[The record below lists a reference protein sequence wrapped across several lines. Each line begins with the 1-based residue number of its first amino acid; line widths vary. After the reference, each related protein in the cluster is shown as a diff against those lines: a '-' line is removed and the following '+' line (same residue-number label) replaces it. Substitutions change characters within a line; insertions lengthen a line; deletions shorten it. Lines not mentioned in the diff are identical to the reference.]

1 MVKQRKNSGD
11 LDGKVIFES
20 PLSNL
25 KGNWLSLLQ
34 TVILNCSNVIVQDGA
49 ESDRF
54 HYSFLLLLNLLPGG
68 KDGKDRHLIFEA
80 HKKILDERMDAAE
93 EEAHGHLA
101 MHDRR
106 RIRQEVELETIGS
119 ITDYIDENIGIK
131 EKLVIDRTM
140 PAALL
145 EEEEGEFFQ

>member
-1 MVKQRKNSGD
+1 MVKARKSSSD
-11 LDGKVIFES
+11 PDAKVVFEA

-25 KGNWLSLLQ
+25 KGQWLQLLQ

-68 KDGKDRHLIFEA
+68 KGGKDRHLIFEA
-80 HKKILDERMDAAE
+80 HKKILEERMDAAE

-119 ITDYIDENIGIK
+119 ISDYIDENIGIK
-131 EKLVIDRTM
+131 EKLIIDRTVS
-140 PAALL
+140 AALL
-145 EEEEGEFFQ
+145 EQPDEEFFK